1 MEKDKNRILCMGSI
15 NMDLNMFMER
25 MPAPAETVAT
35 DNFTTCPGGKSGN
48 QAVAAARLGGKV
60 GFFGKLGDDMFS
72 KELLAAMQGDGVDT
86 SNILVEPGATAGV
99 AMIRID
105 AEGINSISFTPG
117 ANALI
122 TPGDVKE
129 HEALFEQYGFLLI
142 TAEIPLPTVFAAVR
156 MAKSKGMTVVMDV
169 APVPKEPIPPDIPPL
184 LDFIKPNE
192 IEAGQL
198 AEMKVTDD
206 ASARECMEIL
216 RRLGYRHPLITLGKD
231 GCLAW
236 TGKEAQKFLPP
247 KVNAID
253 TTAAG
258 DVFLGAFTA
267 ALSNGQGIAEAV
279 EFASV
284 ASAIS
289 TTVKGAQR
297 SIPMRD
303 QVEEFMKQERK
314 G

>member
-1 MEKDKNRILCMGSI
+1 MEKHKNRILCMGSI
-15 NMDLNMFMER
+15 NMDLTMFMER

-35 DNFTTCPGGKSGN
+35 DNFATFPGGKSGN
-48 QAVAAARLGGKV
+48 QAVAAARLGGDV
-60 GFFGKLGDDMFS
+60 GFFGKLGDDLFS
-72 KELLAAMQGDGVDT
+72 KELLAAMQEDGVDI
-86 SNILVEPGATAGV
+86 SNILIEPGETAGV

-122 TPGDVKE
+122 TPEDVKE
-129 HEALFEQYGFLLI
+129 YEALFEQYDFLLV
-142 TAEIPLPTVFAAVR
+142 TAEIPAETLFAAVR
-156 MAKSKGMTVVMDV
+156 MAKSKGMTVVMDP
-169 APVPKEPIPPDIPPL
+169 APVPKEPIPGDIPPL
-184 LDFIKPNE
+184 IDFIKPNE

-198 AEMKVTDD
+198 AGMKVTGD
-206 ASARECMEIL
+206 ASAQECMKVL
-216 RRLGYRHPLITLGKD
+216 RGMGFHNPLITLGKD

-236 TGKEAQKFLPP
+236 TGEEMQKFLPP
-247 KVNAID
+247 RVEAID

-267 ALSNGQGIAEAV
+267 ALSNGKGIAEAV

-289 TTVKGAQR
+289 TTVKGAQT
-297 SIPMRD
+297 SIPKCE
-303 QVEEFMKQERK
+303 QVEAFMEQERK
-314 G
+314 R

>member
-267 ALSNGQGIAEAV
+267 ALSNGQEIAEAV

-303 QVEEFMKQERK
+303 QVEEFMKQDRK

>member
-1 MEKDKNRILCMGSI
+1 MEKHKNRILCMGSI

-48 QAVAAARLGGKV
+48 QAVAAARLGGNV

-72 KELLAAMQGDGVDT
+72 KELLEAMKKDGVDT
-86 SNILVEPGATAGV
+86 THILIEPGQTAGV

-122 TPGDVKE
+122 TPEDVKANE
-129 HEALFEQYGFLLI
+129 DLFEEYGYLLI
-142 TAEIPLPTVFAAVR
+142 TAEIPLATAFAAVR
-156 MAKSKGMTVVMDV
+156 MAKSKGMTVVMDL
-169 APVPKEPIPPDIPPL
+169 APVPKEPIPEDIPPM
-184 LDFIKPNE
+184 LDYIKPNE

-198 AEMKVTDD
+198 ANMQVNDEN
-206 ASARECMEIL
+206 SAKECMEIL
-216 RRLGYRHPLITLGKD
+216 RGLGYPHPLITLGKD

-236 TGKEAQKFLPP
+236 TGEKAKRLLPP

-267 ALSNGQGIAEAV
+267 ALSNDKDVEEAV
-279 EFASV
+279 SFASV
-284 ASAIS
+284 ASAMS
-289 TTVKGAQR
+289 TTKKGAQT
-297 SIPMRD
+297 SIPTYK
-303 QVEEFMKQERK
+303 QVEEFIEKERK
-314 G
+314 

>member
-267 ALSNGQGIAEAV
+267 ALSNGQEIAEAV

>member
-1 MEKDKNRILCMGSI
+1 
-15 NMDLNMFMER
+15 
-25 MPAPAETVAT
+25 
-35 DNFTTCPGGKSGN
+35 
-48 QAVAAARLGGKV
+48 
-60 GFFGKLGDDMFS
+60 
-72 KELLAAMQGDGVDT
+72 
-86 SNILVEPGATAGV
+86 
-99 AMIRID
+99 
-105 AEGINSISFTPG
+105 
-117 ANALI
+117 
-122 TPGDVKE
+122 
-129 HEALFEQYGFLLI
+129 
-142 TAEIPLPTVFAAVR
+142 
-156 MAKSKGMTVVMDV
+156 MDV

-267 ALSNGQGIAEAV
+267 ALSNGQEIAEAV